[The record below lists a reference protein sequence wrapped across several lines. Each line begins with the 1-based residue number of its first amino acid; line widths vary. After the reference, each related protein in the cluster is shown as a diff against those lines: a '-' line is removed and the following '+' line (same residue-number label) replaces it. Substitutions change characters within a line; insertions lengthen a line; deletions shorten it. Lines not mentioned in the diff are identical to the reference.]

1 MSNNSVIIPNDR
13 VMIIFPLGV
22 GVPYLCTQKLKKE
35 LKYEKD
41 FVSDYALSCLFLD
54 RLCTECTSD

>member
-13 VMIIFPLGV
+13 VMIILPLGV

-35 LKYEKD
+35 LLVSAKSHKYRPY
-41 FVSDYALSCLFLD
+41 VS
-54 RLCTECTSD
+54 TI

>member
-1 MSNNSVIIPNDR
+1 
-13 VMIIFPLGV
+13 MIIFPLGI
-22 GVPYLCTQKLKKE
+22 GTSYLCTQKLKKE